1 MIAAMERLGV
11 DVGGSGIKGAPVDLD
26 RGALSEQR
34 LRVPTPKPATPEAVI
49 ETIAEVVGRFRTS
62 GPIGVTVP
70 AAVQKGIV
78 RTAANIDPSW
88 IEVDAVSQLQARL
101 GRPVVV
107 LNDADAAGIAEM
119 RYGAGREQ
127 AGTVM
132 IVTLGT
138 GIGTAIF
145 VDGRL
150 VPNLEFG
157 HLEIRGRE
165 AEARASAAVRTEKS
179 LSLSA
184 WAKRVDEVLRTYEKL
199 IWPDLFI
206 IGGGISKRAD
216 QFIPMFTTNVPVV
229 PAQLKNDA
237 GIVGAAVAAEA
248 AAEVAAGTA

>member
-1 MIAAMERLGV
+1 MTERLGV
-11 DVGGSGIKGAPVDLD
+11 DVGGSGIKGAPVDLAA
-26 RGALSEQR
+26 GALSAQR

-49 ETIAEVVGRFRTS
+49 ETIAEVVGRFSTA
-62 GPIGVTVP
+62 GPLGVTVP
-70 AAVQKGIV
+70 AAVQRGIV

-88 IEVDAVSQLQARL
+88 IEVDAVSQLTARL
-101 GRPVVV
+101 NRPVVV

-119 RYGAGREQ
+119 RYGAGRDRP
-127 AGTVM
+127 GTVM

-157 HLEIRGRE
+157 HIEIRGRE
-165 AEARASAAVRTEKS
+165 AEARASAAVRTTKS
-179 LSLSA
+179 LSLGA

-206 IGGGISKRAD
+206 IGGGISKRAG
-216 QFIPMFTTNVPVV
+216 QFIPMFTTHTPVV

-237 GIVGAAVAAEA
+237 GIVGAAVAAEEA
-248 AAEVAAGTA
+248 

>member
-1 MIAAMERLGV
+1 MTERLGV
-11 DVGGSGIKGAPVDLD
+11 DIGGSGIKGAPVDVAK
-26 RGALSEQR
+26 GALTAQR
-34 LRVPTPKPATPEAVI
+34 LRVPTPKPATPDAVI
-49 ETIAEVVGRFRTS
+49 ATVADLVRQFATT
-62 GPIGVTVP
+62 GPVGVTVP
-70 AAVQKGIV
+70 SAVQRGIV

-88 IEVDAVSQLQARL
+88 IDVDAVGRLTETL
-101 GRPVVV
+101 GRPAVV

-119 RYGAGREQ
+119 RFGAGRDQ
-127 AGTVM
+127 RGTVM

-157 HLEIRGRE
+157 HIEVRGRE
-165 AEARASAAVRTEKS
+165 AEARASAAVRTTKS

-206 IGGGISKRAD
+206 IGGGISKRAA
-216 QFIPMFTTNVPVV
+216 QFIPMFTTKVPVV

-237 GIVGAAVAAEA
+237 GIVGAAVAAES
-248 AAEVAAGTA
+248 G

>member
-1 MIAAMERLGV
+1 MTERLGI
-11 DVGGSGIKGAPVDLD
+11 DVGGSGIKGAPVDLVA
-26 RGALSEQR
+26 GALSAQR
-34 LRVPTPKPATPEAVI
+34 LRVPTPKPATPDAVI
-49 ETIAEVVGRFRTS
+49 ETVAEVVSRFPTL
-62 GPIGVTVP
+62 GPLGVTVP
-70 AAVQKGIV
+70 AAVQRGIV

-88 IEVDAVSQLQARL
+88 IEVDALSRLRARL
-101 GRPVVV
+101 NRPVVV

-119 RYGAGREQ
+119 RYGAGRDRP
-127 AGTVM
+127 GTVM

-157 HLEIRGRE
+157 HIEIRGRE
-165 AEARASAAVRTEKS
+165 AEARASAAVRTTKS
-179 LSLSA
+179 LSLGA

-206 IGGGISKRAD
+206 IGGGISKRAA
-216 QFIPMFTTNVPVV
+216 QFIPMFTTHTPVV

-237 GIVGAAVAAEA
+237 GIVGAAVAAEEA
-248 AAEVAAGTA
+248 